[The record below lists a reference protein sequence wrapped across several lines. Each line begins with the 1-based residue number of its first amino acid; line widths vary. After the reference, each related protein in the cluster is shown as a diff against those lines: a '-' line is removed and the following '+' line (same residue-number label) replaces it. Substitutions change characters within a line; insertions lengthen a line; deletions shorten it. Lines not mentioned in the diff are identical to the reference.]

1 MQIQRTGWLLSVS
14 VASGWLLLVT
24 GIGILLTPHHPAL
37 AHGPGKIAA
46 TCVFIA
52 AVSWL
57 SAQTS
62 RLPSK
67 TPISNPTPN
76 QNTSRIPN
84 RQRSA

>member
-1 MQIQRTGWLLSVS
+1 MQIQRNGRLLSVT

-57 SAQTS
+57 GARAS

-67 TPISNPTPN
+67 A
-76 QNTSRIPN
+76 R
-84 RQRSA
+84 